1 MYLQNVQKSRLSPF
15 DDKGCYID
23 EIESTPLVRNW
34 EFRLYVLFI
43 YSYQMLSID
52 ISF

>member
-23 EIESTPLVRNW
+23 EIESTPW
-34 EFRLYVLFI
+34 
-43 YSYQMLSID
+43 S
-52 ISF
+52 